1 MDELVRTFLDHLRFA
16 RNYSLNTIQSYRRDL
31 QEFLNQLGDDPSA
44 VKPSDIDHITIRDFL
59 GALHERGNSR
69 SSMARKLAAV
79 RSFFRFLHREGLIAS
94 NPARLV
100 RTPRQARRNP
110 GVLTE
115 SEVAT
120 ILGLPDPSTDLG
132 ARDRAIL
139 ELLYASGLRVGEL
152 VTVNLGDCTLRERL
166 VKVRGKGRKERVVPF
181 GQQARQA
188 IEDYLPARSR
198 ILKRARTA
206 REPEALFLNA
216 RGNRLTAR
224 SIQRLLDNYIRK
236 SSLLLKVHPHVF
248 RHSFAT
254 HLLNRGAD
262 LRTIQELL
270 GHESLSTTQ
279 KYTHLAVEELLRAY
293 RSAHPRAKE
302 SD

>member
-110 GVLTE
+110 AHQPEGSRQPRGNLV
-115 SEVAT
+115 SHK
-120 ILGLPDPSTDLG
+120 
-132 ARDRAIL
+132 DR
-139 ELLYASGLRVGEL
+139 E
-152 VTVNLGDCTLRERL
+152 
-166 VKVRGKGRKERVVPF
+166 
-181 GQQARQA
+181 
-188 IEDYLPARSR
+188 PARS
-198 ILKRARTA
+198 IVPAPGFGGT
-206 REPEALFLNA
+206 
-216 RGNRLTAR
+216 
-224 SIQRLLDNYIRK
+224 
-236 SSLLLKVHPHVF
+236 
-248 RHSFAT
+248 
-254 HLLNRGAD
+254 
-262 LRTIQELL
+262 
-270 GHESLSTTQ
+270 
-279 KYTHLAVEELLRAY
+279 
-293 RSAHPRAKE
+293 
-302 SD
+302 